1 MREVG
6 GICTWRGGP
15 RWWIGKVARFR
26 CLDDLPSM
34 PHSRPRG
41 HPARRDAS
49 RLPGRIV
56 SAIGAL
62 LLASGIYGAVAASRD
77 DEQQPPLLA
86 FTIRKQPLA
95 TALQEYSQATGVQVL
110 YESSSAVGMVSA
122 GVEGEFTRE
131 AALQA
136 LLQGTELTVR
146 YTQASSV
153 TLAPVRKSNTDDP
166 PAGPLSMAD
175 LTLDTL
181 RVHGA
186 AETRPPELRAYTGI
200 IQGDIQQA
208 LTKNEKTRKGSYSV
222 GVKLWISA
230 PRTVQRAELYR
241 RSGDPERDAA
251 ISQALEGLVI
261 SQAPPANTPQPI
273 VVLITVRPL

>member
-1 MREVG
+1 MREVWR
-6 GICTWRGGP
+6 ICTWRGGP
-15 RWWIGKVARFR
+15 RWSIGKVARSG
-26 CLDDLPSM
+26 CLDDLPFM

-41 HPARRDAS
+41 DPARRDAS

-56 SAIGAL
+56 SAIGVL
-62 LLASGIYGAVAASRD
+62 LVASSIYGAVAANRD
-77 DEQQPPLLA
+77 DEQQPPLLT

-186 AETRPPELRAYTGI
+186 ETRPPELRAYTGI

-208 LTKNEKTRKGSYSV
+208 LTKNEKTRTGSYSV

-241 RSGDPERDAA
+241 RSGNPERDAA

-273 VVLITVRPL
+273 VVMITVKPL